1 MDRITI
7 GANKNKEQSSLLLK
21 MANRHGLI
29 AGATGTGKTVTLKVM
44 AEQFAKAGTP
54 VFLTDVKGDLSGFI
68 SKGSEHAEVTKR
80 VDYIGLKDFKFE
92 KLATVF
98 WDLYG
103 EHGHPVRTTISEMG
117 PVLIS
122 KLLDLNANQE
132 DLISLAFKY
141 ADEEGLLLLDIK
153 DLKSILIYMEDS
165 DDEDLEEYGNI
176 AKSSVGAI
184 VRRLTALEESGGEE
198 FFTEPALE
206 IKDLLK
212 KDFSGNGII
221 NILDARKL
229 MLDQRLYGTFLL
241 WFLSELF
248 EELPES
254 GDLDKPKMVLFFD
267 EAHLLFKDIS
277 KSLLE
282 KIEMVVKL
290 IRSKGVGVYFVT
302 QNPVDIPSSV
312 LSQLGNKI
320 IHGLRSFTEK
330 DRKAIRALSSGF
342 RVNPDFEFKDV
353 VGELKVGESL
363 VSFLDADGA
372 PTVLER
378 VLNCPPI
385 SKFGPADENLV
396 KDAINNSPFLDKYK
410 EPVDRE
416 SAFEIL
422 KVRKKKELE
431 ETESEEAQ
439 KLEEKAKKKKSSR
452 QGPVEAFFK
461 SMLRAIGSQ
470 LGRQIIRGVMGSI
483 KRR

>member
-29 AGATGTGKTVTLKVM
+29 AGATGTGKTVTLKIM

-68 SKGSEHAEVTKR
+68 EEGSEHAEVTKR
-80 VDYIGLKDFKFE
+80 VEHIGLNNFKFE
-92 KLATVF
+92 KFPTVF

-103 EHGHPVRTTISEMG
+103 ENGHPVRTTISEMG
-117 PVLIS
+117 PILMS
-122 KLLDLNANQE
+122 KLLELNSNQE

-153 DLKSILIYMEDS
+153 DLKSILNYMQDS
-165 DDEDLEEYGNI
+165 EDEDLEEYGNI
-176 AKSSVGAI
+176 SKASVGAI
-184 VRRLTALEESGGEE
+184 VRRLTALEESGGEV

-206 IKDLLK
+206 IKDLIK

-221 NILDARKL
+221 NILDAKKL

-248 EELPES
+248 EELPEA
-254 GDLDKPKMVLFFD
+254 GDIQTPKMALFFD
-267 EAHLLFKDIS
+267 EAHLIFKDIS
-277 KSLLE
+277 KPLLE

-302 QNPVDIPSSV
+302 QNPIDIPNSV

-330 DRKAIRALSSGF
+330 DRKAINALSSGF
-342 RVNPDFEFKDV
+342 RENENFSFKDV

-372 PTVLER
+372 PSILQR
-378 VLNCPPI
+378 VLNSPPA
-385 SKFGPADENLV
+385 SKFGPASDE
-396 KDAINNSPFLDKYK
+396 KIKQIITNSPYLDKYK
-410 EPVDRE
+410 DSVDRE

-422 KVRKKKELE
+422 KIRKEKELE
-431 ETESEEAQ
+431 ELKDEEARE
-439 KLEEKAKKKKSSR
+439 LEEKAKKKKSTR